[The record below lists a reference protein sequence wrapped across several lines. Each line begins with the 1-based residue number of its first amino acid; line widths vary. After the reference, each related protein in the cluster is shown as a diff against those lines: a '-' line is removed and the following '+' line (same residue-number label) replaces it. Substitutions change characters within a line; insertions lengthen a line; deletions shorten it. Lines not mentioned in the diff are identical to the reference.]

1 MIYLLLSILASS
13 LIFIIF
19 KLFSKYNVD
28 TLQAII
34 INYIVA
40 SISGII
46 AYSEPVNL
54 TTISEEGWFFGAM
67 ILGVI
72 FISVFNLMAIT
83 TQKNGLS
90 VAAVATK
97 MSLVIPILFG
107 IFMYKE
113 STEVLKIIGIIV
125 ALIAVYLTSMKST
138 GGVSINKNNLIFP
151 ILVFIGS
158 GIIDTSLKYFETNH
172 VAQNDVPIF
181 SASIFGFAAIVGII
195 TLVYKSITS
204 NLRLSIKNVI
214 AGIGL
219 GVPNY
224 FSIYFLIKAL
234 RHDNIDSS
242 TIFTVNNVAVLIVST
257 IAGILL
263 FREKLSL
270 RNWIGIVLAMVS
282 IYLVAQ
288 SF

>member
-1 MIYLLLSILASS
+1 M
-13 LIFIIF
+13 
-19 KLFSKYNVD
+19 FSKYNVD

-257 IAGILL
+257 IAGILF

-270 RNWIGIVLAMVS
+270 KNWIGIVLATVS

>member
-270 RNWIGIVLAMVS
+270 KNWIGIVLATVS